1 MRAKFPVMVLIVA
14 LAVGAHAAIPVA
26 PPTPLNDPVEG
37 WKLAQQL
44 RQMAPVEETEFA
56 GEFVME
62 RAGSS
67 DQRVPVSVRVTL
79 HPSGWT
85 TVYVARLSNAAPM
98 LVIHRATNAPGRY
111 EFSPDTNREPPRAVT
126 AVANEFAGSD
136 FTWQDLGIEFIH
148 WPGQVLLTREMRKGR
163 GCHVL
168 ESRPD
173 GTNLYSRVVSW
184 IDEETL
190 GVLMAEAYDAGGR
203 MLKQFEV
210 RGFKKVAGRWQVR
223 EMELRNRRTKAGTRL
238 EFHFDAK

>member
-1 MRAKFPVMVLIVA
+1 MSRVAGILILLSA
-14 LAVGAHAAIPVA
+14 LAGRAALPPA
-26 PPTPLNDPVEG
+26 PPAPLNDPVEG

-44 RQMAPVEETEFA
+44 RQMAPVEETVFA

-62 RAGSS
+62 RNSGP
-67 DQRVPVSVRVTL
+67 DTRVPVSVHVTL
-79 HPSGWT
+79 RPAGWT
-85 TVYVARLSNAAPM
+85 TVYAARWSNAAPV

-111 EFSPDTNREPPRAVT
+111 EFSPDTNREPARAATAVT
-126 AVANEFAGSD
+126 NDFAGSD
-136 FTWQDLGIEFIH
+136 FTWQDLGLEFIH

-168 ESRPD
+168 ESRPE

-203 MLKQFEV
+203 LLKQFEV

-223 EMELRNRRTKAGTRL
+223 EMELRNRRTKGGTRL
-238 EFHFDAK
+238 EFQFDAK